1 MSIIKLTKDLEN
13 FQWTDYDNTGDN
25 TSQIKGRHG
34 GTLPGGQPPHPSDHS
49 ELDDGSGVPQ
59 SFYDG
64 HSRVVTGKKE
74 FERPNRG
81 ALADMESRFGPLNTQ
96 PLNRGPY
103 GVTDNMDGTKQ
114 GRGFTPP
121 GGHPEGFTVDMG
133 ESKYVIGDPL
143 EMTLTPLSY
152 TIAGITS
159 NGPHGTVPEHSIDV
173 QFGTT
178 WSSPSV
184 VDAWAENFMVPP
196 LSQYVSQ
203 HSIEQN
209 NPPITRTFNVS
220 DAYPNN
226 DKEYSVNTQFG
237 WSWPEGSEYL
247 GIHGTPWR
255 GFKLTETVGNQIDTV
270 GLENVVPEWYPSP
283 PTQVSHPVNHIY
295 LNSEPSPAPSYL
307 QAQFLVNYGLTDG
320 IWPYKV
326 LDYDPGPHP
335 LIRRDIGTRWDIN
348 GVSSWMA
355 LQAMRTGDDITRIEK
370 WLKTPVGREWK
381 IKQHMLQELN
391 PRPEVRSWSHASLIG
406 SLVPLV
412 HMDRHGTLSE
422 GRDYMHYDPIMSR
435 DKRKYGFG
443 VRFGDESSQDHET
456 RKGGAYEGRLWR
468 LTEQF
473 VFGSAAG
480 DSSIAGS
487 IAGAIVGAIQAG
499 LASLRYGGPTDTP
512 TQVVFSQRGPF
523 GEHNVNIGP
532 YWVSGEEAG
541 DWNQWQG
548 LSELH
553 SSKNLPHWLRQVGIR
568 GQDYRY
574 VTLPYEGLTHENS
587 YGLADRNKYVDFSMK
602 RHSNIL
608 RHSWRFFNVEEDSPY
623 YEDDSY
629 FSPSSPLESDIK
641 DLVKDNTWILKKDSR
656 HSELPD
662 GTETSRIDKYKMLSY
677 GDLGK
682 WRYEKIG
689 ITPQGLKNLKTQ
701 ITDATRGVEDLYEEF
716 KKKEEIYN
724 YTPGHGYGTM
734 VGESNMAMGLNR
746 VRRRQA
752 MEKAEEDWKSATSDK
767 EKLEALLPL
776 KTASQ
781 YIVDGIGHPGRT
793 KTTIDVPDGELGII
807 KKTEDGSYKTD
818 GVDKINILP
827 YGQDYPKDDPD
838 TAKIEEQADDFIKF
852 KFYDIHNDK
861 FIIFRAIL
869 SGISDSITPEWT
881 GTKYIGRPDQVYVYA
896 GAERKISFNFEIYP
910 KTKQEFPVLLEKMNY
925 LVGLC
930 YPSFTSNNRMI
941 APFIQLTIGDMFNRT
956 PGFLDSLSIDVDD
969 ASTWELDEGLQFPK
983 HITCQCSFTY
993 VGKYL
998 PSTLGKHYGLG
1009 WLEDKGWSSKGSKML
1024 TKGTFELNDDNP
1036 SRIGYSNLFKEL
1048 GAENAQ

>member
-1 MSIIKLTKDLEN
+1 MSIIKLTKDLVN

-25 TSQIKGRHG
+25 TSKISGRHG

-49 ELDDGSGVPQ
+49 ELDDGAGVPQ

-64 HSRVVTGKKE
+64 HSKVVTGKKE
-74 FERPNRG
+74 FERPDRG

-96 PLNRGPY
+96 PLDRGPY

-133 ESKYVIGDPL
+133 ESKYAIGDPL

-159 NGPHGTVPEHSIDV
+159 NGPHGNVPEHSIDV

-178 WSSPSV
+178 WSSPAV

-209 NPPITRTFNVS
+209 DPPITRTFNVS

-226 DKEYSVNTQFG
+226 SREYSVNSQFG

-255 GFKLTETVGNQIDTV
+255 GFKISETLGSMQDD
-270 GLENVVPEWYPSP
+270 PEFDHYSSFPSWYPNDIGQDTQHPTP
-283 PTQVSHPVNHIY
+283 PIY

-307 QAQFLVNYGLTDG
+307 QAQFLVNYGDTDG
-320 IWPYKV
+320 VWPYKV
-326 LDYDPGPHP
+326 LDYDTGPHP
-335 LIRRDIGTRWDIN
+335 LIRRDIGQRWDIN

-355 LQAMRTGDDITRIEK
+355 LQVMRTGDDITRIEK
-370 WLKTPVGREWK
+370 WLETSAGQNWR

-422 GRDYMHYDPIMSR
+422 GRDYMHYDPLMSG

-523 GEHNVNIGP
+523 GEGQTFT
-532 YWVSGEEAG
+532 GGGA
-541 DWNQWQG
+541 
-548 LSELH
+548 SELGGDETGTMMT
-553 SSKNLPHWLRQVGIR
+553 SPFSLARMCATGEWPSPVWYSLRGFPPTR
-568 GQDYRY
+568 KMHLS
-574 VTLPYEGLTHENS
+574 TPYEELGRKNAYFPGGSFRTWDS
-587 YGLADRNKYVDFSMK
+587 SIIKY
-602 RHSNIL
+602 
-608 RHSWRFFNVEEDSPY
+608 SWRFFDLGNEKAKAEYWEGLNNP
-623 YEDDSY
+623 
-629 FSPSSPLESDIK
+629 DIPTHK
-641 DLVKDNTWILKKDSR
+641 GIQDKVFTLSETSK

-662 GTETSRIDKYKMLSY
+662 GGETSRIDKYKMLSY

-701 ITDATRGVEDLYEEF
+701 IDD
-716 KKKEEIYN
+716 
-724 YTPGHGYGTM
+724 
-734 VGESNMAMGLNR
+734 S
-746 VRRRQA
+746 
-752 MEKAEEDWKSATSDK
+752 SASV
-767 EKLEALLPL
+767 EKLYQEYQKA
-776 KTASQ
+776 
-781 YIVDGIGHPGRT
+781 I
-793 KTTIDVPDGELGII
+793 E
-807 KKTEDGSYKTD
+807 TD
-818 GVDKINILP
+818 
-827 YGQDYPKDDPD
+827 
-838 TAKIEEQADDFIKF
+838 E
-852 KFYDIHNDK
+852 
-861 FIIFRAIL
+861 
-869 SGISDSITPEWT
+869 
-881 GTKYIGRPDQVYVYA
+881 
-896 GAERKISFNFEIYP
+896 
-910 KTKQEFPVLLEKMNY
+910 
-925 LVGLC
+925 
-930 YPSFTSNNRMI
+930 
-941 APFIQLTIGDMFNRT
+941 
-956 PGFLDSLSIDVDD
+956 
-969 ASTWELDEGLQFPK
+969 
-983 HITCQCSFTY
+983 
-993 VGKYL
+993 
-998 PSTLGKHYGLG
+998 
-1009 WLEDKGWSSKGSKML
+1009 
-1024 TKGTFELNDDNP
+1024 KGTWP
-1036 SRIGYSNLFKEL
+1036 WV
-1048 GAENAQ
+1048 